1 MIANATKLCL
11 LELCTWKTCVGM
23 IAVLLIT
30 PLAVKLIE
38 KMSDW
43 WYWRKRERNDD

>member
-11 LELCTWKTCVGM
+11 LELYNWKTCVGM
-23 IAVLLIT
+23 ISVLLIT

-43 WYWRKRERNDD
+43 WYWWKRERNDD